1 MDNES
6 LIVREEMN
14 FLRKLV
20 IVGKKIHSLT
30 HRELDS
36 CKDYYKGKSV
46 KISYK
51 DKMFD
56 DVIVYDNNID
66 REYKEL
72 VFELLELSLVNYEK
86 FHLNKKSTL
95 HAFGKKFTWIFNRE
109 NLPHILGIDKLMV
122 NKKNNVPDVVNLINE
137 IIKENNGD
145 DFINKGPVDRLKEID
160 KYKNQ
165 IMDFEEK
172 NKINLFN
179 YERIRVKTASY
190 VNIHEFDD
198 KKIAFEVQTFPNN
211 KGKDRYRISL
221 MKSLNDNDKNNTST
235 IVFENDYMIDDEI
248 VMAPYSSRIETKKLE
263 KAIDGYRISKFQ
275 PNNKARTTIVDNN
288 VTIMEYNIKEKK
300 RTNELSWN
308 KRK

>member
-72 VFELLELSLVNYEK
+72 VFELLELSLFNYEK